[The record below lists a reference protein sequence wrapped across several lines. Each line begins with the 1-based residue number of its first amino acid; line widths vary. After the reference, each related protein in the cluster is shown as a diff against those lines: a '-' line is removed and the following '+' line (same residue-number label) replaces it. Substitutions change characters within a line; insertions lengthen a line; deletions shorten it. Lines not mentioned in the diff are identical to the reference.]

1 MTEQEAQVLRDTAT
15 SAEQNAL
22 LNSQKLVKMQE
33 NYELVCEILEQMIV
47 GAVNTLDLA
56 REVDRLVQERDAE
69 IAELKSIAYSD
80 DGAGGEGMKLFLQV
94 RTQRRVLEQAL
105 KYIRKTAVF
114 IPHEY
119 DHEGLEATTAI
130 QEVLA

>member
-56 REVDRLVQERDAE
+56 REVDRLVQERDALRVD
-69 IAELKSIAYSD
+69 AERYRWLRDRHAD
-80 DGAGGEGMKLFLQV
+80 EARANGEVPNM
-94 RTQRRVLEQAL
+94 
-105 KYIRKTAVF
+105 
-114 IPHEY
+114 
-119 DHEGLEATTAI
+119 D
-130 QEVLA
+130 EVIDAAMEEKQ